1 MKIMDILPAKY
12 TKYKTWEKDGVLMCS
27 KKCCGAPVSECT
39 CDNTCKHCN
48 CYELKESAYSNKP
61 LHTQGDG
68 LKKKKVS
75 EKGCGCGSKDVVEA
89 IPKSTMYGLVID
101 GKYVAKGSKEAMRRM
116 QKEKGGTIYN
126 APGKKVGDSAGT
138 IKEYGM
144 RQGGAQS
151 RDAQDDA
158 MNMAKRA
165 NNRAIDQ
172 NREQMIKAASA
183 QRLAMK
189 RAKQIPTGLPN
200 RLLNPQQ
207 PQAPTTGQS

>member
-48 CYELKESAYSNKP
+48 CYDLKESAYSNKP

-101 GKYVAKGSKEAMRRM
+101 GKYVAKGSKADMRRM
-116 QKEKGGTIYN
+116 QKEKGGTVYN
-126 APGKKVGDSAGT
+126 APGKKVGDSAGAV
-138 IKEYGM
+138 KERYGM
-144 RQGGAQS
+144 RPGGALG
-151 RDAQDDA
+151 RDQTDDY
-158 MNMAKRA
+158 MNMNKRFQ
-165 NNRAIDQ
+165 NRNQDQ
-172 NREQMIKAASA
+172 NREMQIKQASQMRRQ
-183 QRLAMK
+183 QRLQRKIATG
-189 RAKQIPTGLPN
+189 IPQ
-200 RLLNPQQ
+200 RILNPQPAGNQ
-207 PQAPTTGQS
+207 